1 MTSDIT
7 TSTTPTLTLEQCDEA
22 ATQGILLLSDAVLN
36 YAKHGL
42 TSKAIGERV
51 RGLGQSIGDSTVRRW
66 ISGFKADKLLPE
78 KEKTQAAEKQQR
90 YRDRVT
96 NAQNEQT
103 LPAQPQPEPEIIE
116 AEVKELGAW
125 AYEPLRTAE
134 EVKASYSKAIN
145 DKLDEHIETIFLVLD
160 EAKGC
165 ECVLSARNRKL
176 LTLLSKSIQH
186 YDQIIDHPSDA

>member
-22 ATQGILLLSDAVLN
+22 AVQGILLLKKAVFN
-36 YAKHGL
+36 YAQHGL
-42 TSKAIGERV
+42 TGTEIGKRV
-51 RGLGQSIGDSTVRRW
+51 RDLGATLSDSQARRY
-66 ISGFKADKLLPE
+66 IQAFRADKLLPE
-78 KEKTQAAEKQQR
+78 KEPAPSTARRHRQQER
-90 YRDRVT
+90 ERS
-96 NAQNEQT
+96 NAQNAQT
-103 LPAQPQPEPEIIE
+103 STPEPEIIE

-125 AYEPLRTAE
+125 AYEPLPTRE
-134 EVKASYSKAIN
+134 EEIASYSKVIN

-160 EAKGC
+160 EAKAC

-186 YDQIIDHPSDA
+186 YDKIIDHPSDA